1 MVGEAAAAGWRRQE
15 GGGGSEA
22 AAATMAALAPAWVA
36 CKQPV
41 PELLGAVLE
50 SLAPLSPFTRL
61 HMLRALL
68 AVLPEEVCETALCA
82 AVCWVCQPVCTTA
95 LCAAVCRLGQPA

>member
-15 GGGGSEA
+15 GGGSEG
-22 AAATMAALAPAWVA
+22 AAATMAALAPAWLA

-41 PELLGAVLE
+41 SELLGAVLE

-68 AVLPEEVCETALCA
+68 AVLPEEVCMMALYA
-82 AVCWVCQPVCTTA
+82 AVCWVD
-95 LCAAVCRLGQPA
+95 QPA